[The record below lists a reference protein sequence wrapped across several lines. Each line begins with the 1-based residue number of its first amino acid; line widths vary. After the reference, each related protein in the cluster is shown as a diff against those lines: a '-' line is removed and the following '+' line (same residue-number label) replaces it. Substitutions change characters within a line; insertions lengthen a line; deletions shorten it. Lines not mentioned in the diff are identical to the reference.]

1 MEVTRQPAGD
11 VGIAATRRALKVFR
25 ARADAPSVA
34 AAAPFIALLRYLP
47 RTVRK
52 VFLMAR
58 SATLTRPSLPLGSL
72 TQRGARVATCTS
84 CSSERV
90 TQLSMNLTDGTPV
103 DFVSCHVCAHRSW
116 WHEDVELSVS
126 DVLARTRKQR

>member
-1 MEVTRQPAGD
+1 MDHLSP
-11 VGIAATRRALKVFR
+11 RRHPV
-25 ARADAPSVA
+25 
-34 AAAPFIALLRYLP
+34 IALLRYLP
-47 RTVRK
+47 ACIVRK

-72 TQRGARVATCTS
+72 TQRGARVACCTS

-103 DFVSCHVCAHRSW
+103 DFVSCHVCAHRAW
-116 WHEDVELSVS
+116 WHEDVELTVT
-126 DVLARTRKQR
+126 DVLARTRKPR